1 MRVALVV
8 PDLAV
13 SSGGPAAN
21 VPRLGAALAR
31 LGVDVELHT
40 VGAVPAVEEP
50 RLRCVGAA
58 PAWPR
63 RLARS
68 PELLRGLRHAR
79 AELVHAHC
87 LWQRPLGYAARVA
100 REQGLPLVISPR
112 GMLDPWPLRRS
123 RLRKLLARLVVH
135 PGAFRRADGW
145 HATSEPEAASIRRLG
160 WRQPICIA
168 PNGIEAPADDGA
180 AARRFYLAAAPEL
193 RGKRVLLFYS
203 RFHSKKRV
211 LSLLDDFAA
220 LAPARPDWHLLV
232 VGLPEE
238 YGVAR
243 LRAEA
248 ARRGLGARVTVLD
261 GRDAPRPYALAQLFV
276 LPTHDENFGRV
287 VAEALA
293 WGVPVVT
300 TTGTPWEHLNAVRAG
315 AWVELHQVRMALE
328 RLTARGDDE
337 LRAAGERGRR
347 FVLDGFDWAR
357 VAARLHGFYAELLGR
372 TRRGSPLPDTDRV
385 ARRGA
390 AAPAQVPAD
399 PPPR

>member
-8 PDLAV
+8 PDLAA
-13 SSGGPAAN
+13 SSGGPAEN
-21 VPRLGAALAR
+21 VPRLAAALAR
-31 LGVDVELHT
+31 LGVDVELHAA
-40 VGAVPAVEEP
+40 GAVPASGEP
-50 RLRCVGAA
+50 RLRIVGAA

-68 PELLRGLRHAR
+68 PELLRGLRSAR

-87 LWQRPLGYAARVA
+87 LWQRPLGYAVRVA

-112 GMLDPWPLRRS
+112 GMLNPWPLRRS
-123 RLRKLLARLVVH
+123 RLRKLVARLVVH

-145 HATSEPEAASIRRLG
+145 HATSEAEAASIRRLG
-160 WRQPICIA
+160 LRQPICIA

-180 AARRFYLAAAPEL
+180 AARRYYLAAAPEL
-193 RGKRVLLFYS
+193 AGKRVLLFYS

-211 LSLLDDFAA
+211 LALLDDFAA
-220 LAPARPDWHLLV
+220 LAPSRPDWHLLV

-248 ARRGLGARVTVLD
+248 ARRGLGPRATVLD
-261 GRDAPRPYALAQLFV
+261 GRGAPRPYPLAQLFV

-300 TTGTPWEHLNAVRAG
+300 TTGTPWEHLNAIRAG
-315 AWVELHQVRMALE
+315 AWVELSDVRAALE
-328 RLTARGDDE
+328 RLTARGADE
-337 LRAAGERGRR
+337 LRAAGARGRR
-347 FVLDGFDWAR
+347 FVLDSFDWAR

-372 TRRGSPLPDTDRV
+372 TRRAASLPDTDRP
-385 ARRGA
+385 RRGGSGA
-390 AAPAQVPAD
+390 ATEPPA
-399 PPPR
+399 R